1 MESFKD
7 FIKEMDAKKKQE
19 KKKEEAG
26 DEKAVS
32 DKKSPF
38 QVQPASVISNG

>member
-19 KKKEEAG
+19 RKKEELG

-32 DKKSPF
+32 DKKPPF
-38 QVQPASVISNG
+38 QVQPATVVSDG

>member
-1 MESFKD
+1 MESFED

-19 KKKEEAG
+19 KKEESG

-32 DKKSPF
+32 DKKSPL
-38 QVQPASVISNG
+38 QG

>member
-19 KKKEEAG
+19 KKKEERG
-26 DEKAVS
+26 DEKAVT
-32 DKKSPF
+32 DKRQPF
-38 QVQPASVISNG
+38 QGQPATFIPND

>member
-19 KKKEEAG
+19 KKKQETG
-26 DEKAVS
+26 DAKAVS
-32 DKKSPF
+32 DKNSPF
-38 QVQPASVISNG
+38 QVQPATVVSDG